1 MAAGSVTIG
10 NSDIFAQ
17 EKKDLKAD
25 DLVDHQV
32 AVVAIAPVV
41 NKDAGV
47 KNISTQQL
55 IDIFQGKITN
65 WKDVGG
71 KDQQIVLINRAQ
83 GSGTRATFEQFGI
96 KTDKVKT
103 SQEQDSSGTVYQVS
117 STPGAISYLAFSA
130 IKDGVQ
136 KLALDKVQPTDK
148 NVTTNTWKIWAY
160 EHMYTKGKP
169 NASTAAFI
177 NYIQSKNVQKT
188 LVPKLGYIPI
198 TKMTVART
206 YDGKIEE
213 VNK

>member
-1 MAAGSVTIG
+1 
-10 NSDIFAQ
+10 
-17 EKKDLKAD
+17 
-25 DLVDHQV
+25 QV

-103 SQEQDSSGTVYQVS
+103 SQEQDSSGTVYQMVS